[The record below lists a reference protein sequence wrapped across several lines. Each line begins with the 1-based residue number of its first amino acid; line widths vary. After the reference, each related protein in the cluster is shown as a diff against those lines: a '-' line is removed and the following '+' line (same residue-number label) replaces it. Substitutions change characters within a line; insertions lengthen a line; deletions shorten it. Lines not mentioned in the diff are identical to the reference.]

1 MYLRRL
7 AAGLAVAAA
16 LTVGTPVLTASPA
29 AAVDCWDPNEQS
41 GGTYVKTKNGE
52 SAVYHHGPYGSCPGG
67 GVYTRTVNF
76 TCHYQ
81 NSAGSHWFYARDI
94 GWIYH
99 SYLSMSGSEWPARTC
114 TRRDLSAS

>member
-1 MYLRRL
+1 M
-7 AAGLAVAAA
+7 
-16 LTVGTPVLTASPA
+16 
-29 AAVDCWDPNEQS
+29 
-41 GGTYVKTKNGE
+41 
-52 SAVYHHGPYGSCPGG
+52 
-67 GVYTRTVNF
+67 YTRTVNL

-81 NSAGSHWFYARDI
+81 NSADSHWFYARDI